1 MAEPVIRGGTMG
13 DGPGAEPD
21 PAADRVVPPPIP
33 AATVVLVR
41 DGRTGLETLML
52 RRDSK
57 VAFGGMWVF
66 PGGRVDERDHD
77 PAGPDEQ
84 AAARRAA
91 SREAAEECGL
101 HVAADTLVPL
111 AHWVP
116 PAVQPRR
123 FATWFFLAR
132 ATEGDV
138 VVDGGEI
145 HEHAW
150 LAPGEVIRRRD
161 AGEVDLAPP
170 TWMTLYD
177 LAAHR
182 DVEAA
187 LAWARARDPL
197 PRYETHWVTL
207 PDGGAVAMWS
217 GDAGYEAHDP
227 ELPGPRHRLWMLR
240 DGWRLERADHVDH
253 ADRADYADLP
263 AQQARGQRGGTG
275 GR

>member
-1 MAEPVIRGGTMG
+1 
-13 DGPGAEPD
+13 
-21 PAADRVVPPPIP
+21 
-33 AATVVLVR
+33 VLVR

-77 PAGPDEQ
+77 PASPDEQ

-101 HVAADTLVPL
+101 HVEAHTLVPL

-217 GDAGYEAHDP
+217 GDAGYETHDP
-227 ELPGPRHRLWMLR
+227 ELPGPRHRLWLLR
-240 DGWRLERADHVDH
+240 DGWRFERADGADQAAHADGADHADHADHAAHAAH
-253 ADRADYADLP
+253 ADRADHADLP
-263 AQQARGQRGGTG
+263 AQQARDSGEGQAVAEG
-275 GR
+275 